1 LHQAVHHL
9 RPDFARLGAPVPA
22 ALHVSIGFPSTRALR
37 RRIGECWPPEASRD
51 GIPHLFVSPLL
62 GDALPVL
69 ATLVHELV
77 HAAVGTRA
85 RHGAPFR
92 RLAVALGLAGR
103 MTATVAGPA
112 LEAQLRDLAAR
123 LGPFPHA
130 GLVAGAAGRPKQ
142 STRLLKLSCP
152 ACGYTIRATARWIA
166 VGLPVCPCG
175 DTLRLNAAPSR
186 A

>member
-1 LHQAVHHL
+1 
-9 RPDFARLGAPVPA
+9 VPA

-51 GIPHLFVSPLL
+51 GIAHLFVSPLL
-62 GDALPVL
+62 GDDLPVL

-92 RLAVALGLAGR
+92 RLAVALGLTGR
-103 MTATVAGPA
+103 MTATVAGPT
-112 LEAQLRDLAAR
+112 LEAQLRDLAAS

-130 GLVAGAAGRPKQ
+130 GLVASAAGRPKQ

-152 ACGYTIRATARWIA
+152 TCGYTIPATARWVA

-175 DTLRLNAAPSR
+175 DMLRLNAAASR